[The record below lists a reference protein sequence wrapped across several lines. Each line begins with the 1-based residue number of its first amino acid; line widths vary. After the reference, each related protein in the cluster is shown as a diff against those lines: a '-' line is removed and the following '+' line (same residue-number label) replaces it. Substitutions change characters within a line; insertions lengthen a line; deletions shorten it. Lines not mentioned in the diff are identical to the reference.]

1 MLDTEVL
8 KHLPDELKARLVEF
22 EATFSTKGWNYIQEW
37 AQKSADEQRDRML
50 FCTTWEQYVNLQGRW
65 FAFTELAN
73 LEDATYKE
81 FEGLAQQAA
90 EQAIEEIEIEYE

>member
-22 EATFSTKGWNYIQEW
+22 EKTFSTDGWKFIQQW
-37 AQKSADEQRDRML
+37 AEKTAEEQRDRML
-50 FCTTWEQYVNLQGRW
+50 FCTSWEQYVNLQGRW

-90 EQAIEEIEIEYE
+90 ERAIEEVEIQYE